1 MDEYLPA
8 LETQNSSWG
17 TNWVYYYWFDKDGD
31 KLRIHLELG
40 GWNLTE
46 ELTDRTNRL
55 IEISNKK
62 VDNYRYKRIYLK
74 SIKLSQDDYEQ
85 SLRNATKTLIKN
97 ALEEEKKLITAAISS
112 SES

>member
-1 MDEYLPA
+1 MCHITSNAYLYQVKLGMILA
-8 LETQNSSWG
+8 RRGEKDSRFSW
-17 TNWVYYYWFDKDGD
+17 VILLYS
-31 KLRIHLELG
+31 G

-62 VDNYRYKRIYLK
+62 VDNYRYKRIYFK

-97 ALEEEKKLITAAISS
+97 ALEEEKKLIAAAISL